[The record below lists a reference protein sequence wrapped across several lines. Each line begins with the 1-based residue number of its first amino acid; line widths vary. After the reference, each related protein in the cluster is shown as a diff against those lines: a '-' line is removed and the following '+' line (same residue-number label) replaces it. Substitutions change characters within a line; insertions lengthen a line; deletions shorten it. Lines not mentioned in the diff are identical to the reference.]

1 MDNDLWTLAFKMM
14 ALAAIGAALLILGI
28 GVLIG
33 VAL

>member
-14 ALAAIGAALLILGI
+14 AITAIGAALLILGL